1 MEAREVGCGRTLQN
15 VPETWEVRDS
25 QDSNRRTL
33 DEMPESKERELVETT
48 SSRKAGYQMR
58 DGVAIPQA
66 KSIIVPVSR
75 DRNVEEP
82 EEKEVQ

>member
-1 MEAREVGCGRTLQN
+1 
-15 VPETWEVRDS
+15 
-25 QDSNRRTL
+25 
-33 DEMPESKERELVETT
+33 MPESKERELVETT